1 MNSNLA
7 RDVRP
12 APERRLR
19 PLRGDDPPGTDRY
32 GQAARPPQGRSRRR
46 PRVEAGT
53 ERGGRTRLRRVGQ
66 GELASLG
73 TGGQQSP
80 GPGRAGGGKDR
91 VHTAVTVAGLGHAAQ
106 ALDGALGKVAA
117 QQHLHDGAVR
127 DVGVGGRCAA
137 SGQGGGEG
145 AGVGQTAGT
154 DGELAAQRLEAGA
167 HPAGGGAARAEHG
180 MRDAAP
186 RAAVAVR
193 VGDAAAQVPAARF
206 GDVGGGQFGRVQGDG
221 PLVGARVEVD
231 AVAALAATAV
241 LAGAQQVAGTGGGH
255 PQGAGAVGDAGAAVP
270 VSAGRGGSGA
280 PGRDRAR
287 RHAGASS
294 VSVGMSHGQLNERWA
309 KPVPVQPTASPVVSP
324 HRTLGGCLGLR
335 RSRAGVRRRSTAG
348 RRSRPVPCRG
358 HRLSAPP

>member
-1 MNSNLA
+1 MCAACRKASKGCHPA
-7 RDVRP
+7 RARS
-12 APERRLR
+12 AT
-19 PLRGDDPPGTDRY
+19 PG
-32 GQAARPPQGRSRRR
+32 AACAGRASAVARC
-46 PRVEAGT
+46 
-53 ERGGRTRLRRVGQ
+53 RGGGPGVDGHQGVGQ

-206 GDVGGGQFGRVQGDG
+206 GDVGSGQFGMVQGDG

-255 PQGAGAVGDAGAAVP
+255 PQGRGRWVTRALPSQCRPAGAGVGHMAGTVPGDMQARAAC
-270 VSAGRGGSGA
+270 
-280 PGRDRAR
+280 
-287 RHAGASS
+287 
-294 VSVGMSHGQLNERWA
+294 RW
-309 KPVPVQPTASPVVSP
+309 VCPTAS
-324 HRTLGGCLGLR
+324 
-335 RSRAGVRRRSTAG
+335 ST
-348 RRSRPVPCRG
+348 SS
-358 HRLSAPP
+358 HT